1 MMKQPDQQL
10 FDEIFKR
17 LTDIGLT
24 VYDFLPPLGTKYPFV
39 VMGDTHIMPRATKTQ
54 LIGKCSTTINV
65 WGDGTNRKVV
75 SDMIAQIMLEVSKI
89 SQIDGNKWAMVMN
102 ESDTQILK
110 DNSTNEN
117 LYHGILNIYFNFV

>member
-1 MMKQPDQQL
+1 MKQPDQVL
-10 FDEIFKR
+10 FDEIFTR
-17 LTDIGLT
+17 IDGLGFS
-24 VYDFLPPLGTKYPFV
+24 VYDFLPPTGTKYPFV
-39 VMGDTHIMPRATKTQ
+39 VMGDTHIIPMATKTQ

-65 WGDGTNRKVV
+65 WGDSTDRKVV

-89 SQIDGNKWAMVMN
+89 SQIDDNKWAMVMN

>member
-1 MMKQPDQQL
+1 
-10 FDEIFKR
+10 
-17 LTDIGLT
+17 
-24 VYDFLPPLGTKYPFV
+24 
-39 VMGDTHIMPRATKTQ
+39 
-54 LIGKCSTTINV
+54 V

>member
-1 MMKQPDQQL
+1 
-10 FDEIFKR
+10 
-17 LTDIGLT
+17 
-24 VYDFLPPLGTKYPFV
+24 
-39 VMGDTHIMPRATKTQ
+39 
-54 LIGKCSTTINV
+54 
-65 WGDGTNRKVV
+65 
-75 SDMIAQIMLEVSKI
+75 MIAQIMLEVSKI